1 MVFQEIFDKLV
12 NSVISFVPNLLGA
25 IILLIIGWIL
35 GVIVGKVSKEIL
47 RRAKIDMY
55 ISKKPTFKFS
65 NIISTI
71 LSWTIY
77 LIFIREAV
85 NVLALPILVEAIGVI
100 ISFLPGIIGA
110 IIVLMAG
117 YAVGEYVRKQI
128 EESEIT
134 YSDIISKVVF
144 FLVIYISIAIA
155 LPMVKIDPFLINALL
170 LILVGTIGLG
180 ISIAIGLGLKDFIAE
195 LAKKY
200 VKTKRLKK

>member
-12 NSVISFVPNLLGA
+12 NSAISFVPNLLGA

-47 RRAKIDMY
+47 RRIKIDMY

-85 NVLALPILVEAIGVI
+85 NVLALPTLVEAIGII

-180 ISIAIGLGLKDFIAE
+180 ISIAIGLGLKDVIAE

>member
-12 NSVISFVPNLLGA
+12 NSAISFVPNLIGA
-25 IILLIIGWIL
+25 IILLVIGWIL

-85 NVLALPILVEAIGVI
+85 NVLALPTLVEAIGII

-110 IIVLMAG
+110 IIVLMVG

-180 ISIAIGLGLKDFIAE
+180 ISIAIGLGLKDVIAE

-200 VKTKRLKK
+200 VKTKKLKK

>member
-12 NSVISFVPNLLGA
+12 NSAISFVPNLIGA
-25 IILLIIGWIL
+25 IILLVIGWIL

-85 NVLALPILVEAIGVI
+85 NVLALPTLVEAIGII

-144 FLVIYISIAIA
+144 FLVIYVSIAIA

-180 ISIAIGLGLKDFIAE
+180 ISIAIGLGLKDVIAE